1 MADPNI
7 ERADKAT
14 YSILMTYKRDESGRC
29 SPGQDRVAADLGGLS
44 VDTIQRSCANL
55 ERAGAI
61 AVKRRPNKNDLIG
74 FPGLIPEAAALRC
87 PEVGSRS
94 PAVSGSRTSAVSLK
108 KNLTTTTFPN
118 GETPTLACA
127 SDFAL
132 ADASAE
138 PPAYE
143 SPDGLVSFT
152 APQIEQ
158 FYVDLPG
165 LRGKNIIGMIRH
177 IDESYVMKGKNAAE
191 RRFALREKLLKL
203 HTSAANGAAAKPGAK
218 GEVASKPKKPKRV
231 WGDDYM

>member
-1 MADPNI
+1 MSGCNRTPVSDQ
-7 ERADKAT
+7 DLHLKAT
-14 YSILMTYKRDESGRC
+14 PSKT
-29 SPGQDRVAADLGGLS
+29 
-44 VDTIQRSCANL
+44 
-55 ERAGAI
+55 
-61 AVKRRPNKNDLIG
+61 
-74 FPGLIPEAAALRC
+74 
-87 PEVGSRS
+87 
-94 PAVSGSRTSAVSLK
+94 
-108 KNLTTTTFPN
+108 LTTDKSVVKQNIT
-118 GETPTLACA
+118 
-127 SDFAL
+127 L
-132 ADASAE
+132 ADASVE